1 MRIKSEI
8 LRSAIFFAVFTVI
21 CGGLYTA
28 AVTGAAQLLFPRQA
42 NAGIITAGG
51 AACGSAL
58 IGQPFS
64 APGYLWGRPMAID
77 VSTFRGKN
85 GERLLYAWPVNV
97 SPASKGYAAAIASRV
112 KAVRAANPAMGDL
125 PVPEEL
131 VTYSG
136 SGLDPQISPAA
147 AQYQAARIASARG
160 MSKNDVIKII
170 ENNTDGKFLGLFG
183 EDTVNVLKVNLTL
196 DGKLK

>member
-1 MRIKSEI
+1 
-8 LRSAIFFAVFTVI
+8 
-21 CGGLYTA
+21 
-28 AVTGAAQLLFPRQA
+28 
-42 NAGIITAGG
+42 
-51 AACGSAL
+51 
-58 IGQPFS
+58 
-64 APGYLWGRPMAID
+64 
-77 VSTFRGKN
+77 
-85 GERLLYAWPVNV
+85 
-97 SPASKGYAAAIASRV
+97 
-112 KAVRAANPAMGDL
+112 MGDL
-125 PVPEEL
+125 PVPAEL
-131 VTYSG
+131 VTSSG